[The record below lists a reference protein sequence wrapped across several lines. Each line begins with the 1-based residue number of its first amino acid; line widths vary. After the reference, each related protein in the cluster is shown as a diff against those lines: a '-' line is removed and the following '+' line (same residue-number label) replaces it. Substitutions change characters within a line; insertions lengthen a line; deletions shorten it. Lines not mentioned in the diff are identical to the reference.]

1 MRRLVDVQALL
12 DKLVEERLD
21 DQLDVEAC
29 NFGETITNAF
39 ALAFCVIV
47 FCVQWVLSSRDPA
60 QRGPVVFSSTV
71 ATPST
76 IYAPIFAGVFGAC
89 VDKKKSM
96 EEPLLVSMCIVQPLL
111 LLRFGVLLRDA
122 LRRGV
127 NSTIFPLPL
136 TIGQWRLLLGMAL
149 FHVAMTGAAFGML
162 GQFRNDGSLFVA
174 IEAQML
180 LRTLR
185 DPDVSCSDWER
196 LAYAALIGLCLII
209 WLGGWQYLRLY
220 RPEYRLAWQ
229 RACGTPAAV
238 QAFMLLCIGATCFEL
253 QEPQEDSLYTNLAWT
268 SGVATLT
275 TAVLAYFYSGS
286 ETGWLYMACI
296 PWHLGC
302 MCSALACLF
311 TLRNDGPLLN
321 AGHNISFV
329 KMWEEEARPR
339 RPGATFIFLS
349 LVLVYLTAVASVLAF
364 DPDESEPI
372 EVAAAA
378 EEEDEGHVRR
388 VKQSRQQ
395 SDEFGDDEGP
405 MDPSELT
412 KPLSPS
418 RGGAAAADGA
428 PRRRWRPFGGG
439 GGGEAGRRKGSGARQ
454 RLGVREMQLS
464 STRQG
469 AAAQAAAAPAP
480 RRGGTYL
487 DAEGRPPPPPLRVKR
502 GPIEEESGKEM
513 SEAELADMYDVITAG
528 GGMQGKKLAASC
540 KGSPSKG
547 GGGSGFDGGDDEDA
561 THLGV

>member
-29 NFGETITNAF
+29 NFGETVTTAF

-47 FCVQWVLSSRDPA
+47 FCVQLALASRDPA

-76 IYAPIFAGVFGAC
+76 VYVPIFAGVFGAC

-111 LLRFGVLLRDA
+111 LVRFVVLLRDA

-127 NSTIFPLPL
+127 NSTVFPLPL
-136 TIGQWRLLLGMAL
+136 TTGQWRLLLGMAL
-149 FHVAMTGAAFGML
+149 FHLTLTGAAFGML
-162 GQFRNDGSLFVA
+162 GQFRNDGPLFVA

-229 RACGTPAAV
+229 RACGTPCAI
-238 QAFMLLCIGATCFEL
+238 QSFFLLCIGATCFEM
-253 QEPQEDSLYTNLAWT
+253 QTPQEDQLYATLSWT

-275 TAVLAYFYSGS
+275 TAVLAYVYTGS
-286 ETGWLYMACI
+286 ETGWLYMACV

-302 MCSALACLF
+302 TCSALACLF
-311 TLRNDGPLLN
+311 TLRSDGPLLN

-329 KMWEEEARPR
+329 KLWEDEARPR
-339 RPGATFIFLS
+339 RPGATFIFFS
-349 LVLVYLTAVASVLAF
+349 LILVYLAAVASVLAF

-372 EVAAAA
+372 EEAVA
-378 EEEDEGHVRR
+378 EEEEEEDAHVRR
-388 VKQSRQQ
+388 VKRSSRE
-395 SDEFGDDEGP
+395 SEEWGDDEGP
-405 MDPSELT
+405 LDPTEVT

-418 RGGAAAADGA
+418 KDGAGA

-439 GGGEAGRRKGSGARQ
+439 ADRGRRKGGGLRQ
-454 RLGVREMQLS
+454 RLGVRELQLS
-464 STRQG
+464 GTRLG
-469 AAAQAAAAPAP
+469 VAAPAAAGS
-480 RRGGTYL
+480 REAEDLRAAALTRSGTYL
-487 DAEGRPPPPPLRVKR
+487 DAEGRPPPPPLSLKR
-502 GPIEEESGKEM
+502 GPNEQESGKEM

-528 GGMQGKKLAASC
+528 GGFGKKQAASG
-540 KGSPSKG
+540 KGSPSG
-547 GGGSGFDGGDDEDA
+547 GAVGDDEDA
-561 THLGV
+561 RHLGV